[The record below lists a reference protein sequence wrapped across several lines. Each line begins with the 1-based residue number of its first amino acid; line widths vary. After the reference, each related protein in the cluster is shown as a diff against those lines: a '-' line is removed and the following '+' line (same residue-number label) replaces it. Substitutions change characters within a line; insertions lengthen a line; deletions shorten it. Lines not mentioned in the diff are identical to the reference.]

1 MKHGNKNRSNTRKI
15 LNNSNVHTHER
26 RHARAYPPP
35 PPPHTQYLSLS
46 LSLTHT
52 HTHTHKQNNNRPF
65 HKSTNWTQK
74 SIQIGKTDT
83 ADYGDSKLIKLFSFN
98 YKGMILLLPSQR
110 TIEGRQ
116 VLSSVDRGHGSQAQR
131 GHSSI
136 GRGASKRCCKHCDI
150 LCCCSSGTSGTVQFQ
165 MMFFLNLGIT

>member
-1 MKHGNKNRSNTRKI
+1 MSLCREICLLAHHLHKTVNIFNNKTSTTQIQGKFLTIAMYTRTHGGM
-15 LNNSNVHTHER
+15 
-26 RHARAYPPP
+26 HAPTSP
-35 PPPHTQYLSLS
+35 PPPHTHTHTEYLSH
-46 LSLTHT
+46 THT
-52 HTHTHKQNNNRPF
+52 HTHTHTYKQNNNRPF

-116 VLSSVDRGHGSQAQR
+116 VLSSVEVTGHRHSAVTD
-131 GHSSI
+131 SSI
-136 GRGASKRCCKHCDI
+136 GSGASKRCC
-150 LCCCSSGTSGTVQFQ
+150 
-165 MMFFLNLGIT
+165 N

>member
-1 MKHGNKNRSNTRKI
+1 MVRD
-15 LNNSNVHTHER
+15 
-26 RHARAYPPP
+26 
-35 PPPHTQYLSLS
+35 
-46 LSLTHT
+46 
-52 HTHTHKQNNNRPF
+52 NRPF

-116 VLSSVDRGHGSQAQR
+116 VLSSVEVTAQQCDSPGWHWASPKTDSR
-131 GHSSI
+131 RDQEEG
-136 GRGASKRCCKHCDI
+136 GGAGLS
-150 LCCCSSGTSGTVQFQ
+150 SSGVQEPA
-165 MMFFLNLGIT
+165 G